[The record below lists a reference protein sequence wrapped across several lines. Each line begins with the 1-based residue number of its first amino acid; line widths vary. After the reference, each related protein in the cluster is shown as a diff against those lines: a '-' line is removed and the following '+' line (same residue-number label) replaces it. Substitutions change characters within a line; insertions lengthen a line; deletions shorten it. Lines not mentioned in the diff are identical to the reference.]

1 MADSDNPDVHVKQG
15 IDLEPPRDQETKRNW
30 KGRLL
35 ATVITISVLVGI
47 PTVFS
52 GFFGWF
58 LSNGN
63 WSVGRLVGCIGFVIG
78 AEFVAQFAPRRMF
91 IYVPEWCAFVT
102 QNAWLRSTMVAY
114 GPGFHLSYFWE
125 ARNAKGNWW
134 MGPVVKNF
142 AIGILTKSGEVIA
155 VGKYFFRIN
164 LKKIERAIGVAEEVI
179 DGLFQL
185 SIKGL
190 LTRLCAKKTIDEAR
204 VSIDELNAEL
214 VSMLMRETKNNPATL
229 VDERKVVKFGD
240 PYGIIPV
247 NVGLE
252 DLNFSAKITQAF
264 DALAT
269 AEMQAKVVAS
279 LFGIPYEELL
289 ARRKPGSPNP
299 ITDKVFLQMLDR
311 AAVQSGA
318 GKLNLTVFEGGSARP
333 VVLAGGNQP

>member
-1 MADSDNPDVHVKQG
+1 MADSADHVVQG
-15 IDLEPPRDQETKRNW
+15 IDLEPPGDQDTERNRG
-30 KGRLL
+30 GRLV
-35 ATVITISVLVGI
+35 ATIATISVLVGV
-47 PTVFS
+47 PTVFF

-58 LSNGN
+58 FSDGN
-63 WSVGRLVGCIGFVIG
+63 WSAAKLVGCIGFVIG
-78 AEFVAQFAPRRMF
+78 AEFVARFAPRRMF

-102 QNAWLRSTMVAY
+102 QNAWWKSTMVAY

-134 MGPVVKNF
+134 MGPVAKDF
-142 AIGILTKSGEVIA
+142 TIGILTESGEVIA

-164 LKKIERAIGVAEEVI
+164 LARIQRAIGVAEEVI

-190 LTRLCAKKTIDEAR
+190 LTHLCAGKTIDEAR
-204 VSIDELNAEL
+204 VGIDELNAAL
-214 VSMLMRETKNNPATL
+214 VSMLMREAKDNPATPD
-229 VDERKVVKFGD
+229 VDERKAVKFGD

-247 NVGLE
+247 KVGLE
-252 DLNFSAKITQAF
+252 DLNFSTKVTQAF

-289 ARRKPGSPNP
+289 ARRKPGSANH
-299 ITDKVFLQMLDR
+299 ITDKEFLQMLDR
-311 AAVQSGA
+311 AAIQSGA
-318 GKLNLTVFEGGSARP
+318 GKLNLTVFEGGGARP
-333 VVLAGGNQP
+333 VVLAGGNQS

>member
-1 MADSDNPDVHVKQG
+1 MAEQANPNVQD
-15 IDLEPPRDQETKRNW
+15 IDLNQPLDKDTGRKW

-35 ATVITISVLVGI
+35 ATVVTISVLVGI
-47 PTVFS
+47 PTVLF

-63 WSVGRLVGCIGFVIG
+63 WHVARLVGCIGFVIG
-78 AEFVAQFAPRRMF
+78 AEFVARFAPRRMF

-102 QNAWLRSTMVAY
+102 QNAWWKSTMVAY

-134 MGPVVKNF
+134 MGPIMKGF
-142 AIGILTKSGEVIA
+142 ALGILTTSGEVIA

-164 LKKIERAIGVAEEVI
+164 LANIQRAIGVTESAVE
-179 DGLFQL
+179 GLFEL

-190 LTRLCAKKTIDEAR
+190 LTKMCAPWTVEKAR
-204 VSIDELNAEL
+204 ESIGPLNDELKN
-214 VSMLMRETKNNPATL
+214 VFMRPIEDDPNTPG
-229 VDERKVVKFGD
+229 DERQVIKFGD
-240 PYGIIPV
+240 PFGVVPVKVGI
-247 NVGLE
+247 E
-252 DLNFSAKITQAF
+252 DFNFSAKVTAAF
-264 DALAT
+264 DAAAT
-269 AEMQAKVVAS
+269 AAMQAKVVAA

-289 ARRKPGSPNP
+289 ERRKPGSTNP

-318 GKLNLTVFEGGSARP
+318 GKLNLTVYEGQGAIP
-333 VVLAGGNQP
+333 FLNAGGNQP